1 VEVPCSNES
10 ERYREQPESPRG
22 KDWNRHREQPESPRT
37 LVPPRLA
44 ARFAHCVR
52 CSACVAGAATSARP
66 LSFPPVTAGWTVCA
80 GGN

>member
-10 ERYREQPESPRG
+10 ERY
-22 KDWNRHREQPESPRT
+22 REQPESPRT